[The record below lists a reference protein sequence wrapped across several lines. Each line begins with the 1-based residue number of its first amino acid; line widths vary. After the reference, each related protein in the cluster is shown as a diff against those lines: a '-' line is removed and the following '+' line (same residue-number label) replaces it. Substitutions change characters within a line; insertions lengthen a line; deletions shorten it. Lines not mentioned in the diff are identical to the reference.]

1 MKLHPSPTRAAPA
14 GPVVLLILDGVG
26 EGPRDEFDAVHLARK
41 PNLDRL
47 RAEGSFRTL
56 AAHGLAVGLPSDADM
71 GNSEVGH
78 NIMGAGR
85 IFSQGAR
92 CVEDALEDGSIWTG
106 PWRDLVG
113 RVRAGAGRTLHLIGL
128 LSDGNVHSHQRHLY
142 ALLERAAAD
151 GVARVRVHALLDG
164 RDVPDRTAE
173 RYVSALEERL
183 AALRT
188 QGVDARIASG
198 GGRMA
203 ITMDRYEA
211 DWAMVQRGWEAQV
224 LGRGRQFP
232 DAAAAL
238 AALRAEQPGVSDQF
252 LPPFVIAEAGA
263 PVGPVQ
269 DGDAVVLFNFRGDR
283 AIEVSR
289 AFTEG
294 PGFDRF
300 DRERVPDVLFAGM
313 MMYDGDAKIPEHY
326 LVSPKSVSDT
336 LSQCLA
342 DSGVTQFACAET
354 QKYGHVTYFWNGN
367 VSAKFSEAL
376 EDYLEIPSDQVPFE
390 QRPWMKAAET
400 ADAVIA
406 AIQGGRHR
414 FIRANFAGGDM
425 VGHSGQLLP
434 TILAVEA
441 VDLALGR
448 IVQAVQAAGGILVV
462 TADHGNADDMVERN
476 GKGQPLRRADGSP
489 VGRTSHTLSPVPFIV
504 WEPGRVHALRA
515 DLPGAG
521 LANIAATLV
530 ELLGLEPPGVF
541 APSLLQ
547 SPAALNS

>member
-1 MKLHPSPTRAAPA
+1 MKLDPSVHRAAPA
-14 GPVVLLILDGVG
+14 GPVVLLILDGMG
-26 EGPRDEFDAVHLARK
+26 EGPKDDFDAVHLARK

-47 RAEGSFRTL
+47 RAEGSCRTL

-92 CVEDALEDGSIWTG
+92 CVEDALQDGSIWSG
-106 PWRDLVG
+106 PWRDIVG
-113 RVRAGAGRTLHLIGL
+113 QVKAGAGRTLHLIGL
-128 LSDGNVHSHQRHLY
+128 LSDGNVHSHQRHLF

-164 RDVPDRTAE
+164 RDVSDHSAE
-173 RYVSALEERL
+173 RYVAALEERL
-183 AALRT
+183 AALRAA
-188 QGVDARIASG
+188 GVDARIASG
-198 GGRMA
+198 GGRMV

-211 DWAMVQRGWEAQV
+211 DWAMVERGWRVQV
-224 LGRGRQFP
+224 LGEGRPFP

-238 AALRAEQPGVSDQF
+238 AALRAENPGVSDQF
-252 LPPFVIAEAGA
+252 IPPFVIADGGVPAGT
-263 PVGPVQ
+263 VQ

-289 AFTEG
+289 AFGEG
-294 PGFDRF
+294 AAFSAFDRI
-300 DRERVPDVLFAGM
+300 RVPQVLFAGL
-313 MMYDGDAKIPEHY
+313 MMYDGDARIPEHY
-326 LVSPKSVSDT
+326 LVTPKSVSDT

-342 DSGVTQFACAET
+342 DTGITQFAVAET

-367 VSAKFSEAL
+367 VSAKFSETL
-376 EDYLEIPSDQVPFE
+376 EDYLEIPSDRVPFE

-425 VGHSGQLLP
+425 VGHSGQLMP
-434 TILAVEA
+434 TIIAVEA

-448 IVQAVQAAGGILVV
+448 IVAAVSAAGGCLVV

-476 GKGQPLRRADGSP
+476 GKGVPQRRADGSP

-504 WEPGRVHALRA
+504 WQPGVAHPLRG
-515 DLPGAG
+515 DLPQAG
-521 LANIAATLV
+521 LANIAATMV
-530 ELLGLEPPGVF
+530 ELLGCRVPDFF

-547 SPAALNS
+547 S

>member
-1 MKLHPSPTRAAPA
+1 MKLQPSPHRSAPA

-26 EGPRDEFDAVHLARK
+26 EGARDEFDAVHLART
-41 PNLDRL
+41 PHLDRL

-92 CVEDALEDGSIWTG
+92 CVEDALDDGSMWTG
-106 PWRDLVG
+106 PWRDLVAQ
-113 RVRAGAGRTLHLIGL
+113 VRGAGGTLHLIGL
-128 LSDGNVHSHQRHLY
+128 LSDGNVHSHQRHLF
-142 ALLERAAAD
+142 ALLDRAAAD
-151 GVARVRVHALLDG
+151 GVARLRVHALLDG
-164 RDVPDRTAE
+164 RDVPDRSAE
-173 RYVSALEERL
+173 RYVEGLEARL
-183 AALRT
+183 AALRAA
-188 QGVDARIASG
+188 GVDARIASG

-211 DWAMVQRGWEAQV
+211 DWGMVERGWQAQV
-224 LGRGRQFP
+224 LGQGRRFGS
-232 DAAAAL
+232 AAEAL
-238 AALRAEQPGVSDQF
+238 AALRAETPGISDQF
-252 LPPFVIAEAGA
+252 LPPFVIGDAAGA
-263 PVGPVQ
+263 PVGTVE

-283 AIEVSR
+283 AIQVSR

-294 PGFDRF
+294 PSFDRF
-300 DRERVPDVLFAGM
+300 DRVRVPKVLFAGM

-326 LVSPKSVSDT
+326 LVTPKSVSDT

-376 EDYLEIPSDQVPFE
+376 EDYLEIPSDRVPFE
-390 QRPWMKAAET
+390 QRPWMKSAET

-425 VGHSGQLLP
+425 VGHSGQLMP

-448 IVQAVQAAGGILVV
+448 ILPVVQAAGAILVV

-476 GKGQPLRRADGSP
+476 GKGVPQRRADGSP

-504 WEPGRVHALRA
+504 WQPGQAHPLRA
-515 DLPGAG
+515 DLPQAG
-521 LANIAATLV
+521 LAHIAATV
-530 ELLGLEPPGVF
+530 IELLGFEVPEVF

-547 SPAALNS
+547 PAG

>member
-1 MKLHPSPTRAAPA
+1 MKLNPSPSRAAAA

-26 EGPRDEFDAVHLARK
+26 EGQHDEFDAVFLARK

-47 RAEGSFRTL
+47 RAAGTVRTL

-92 CVEDALEDGSIWTG
+92 CVEDALEDGSIWSG
-106 PWRDLVG
+106 PWRDIVAQ
-113 RVRAGAGRTLHLIGL
+113 VRGAGRTLHLIGL
-128 LSDGNVHSHQRHLY
+128 LSDGNVHSHQRHLL
-142 ALLERAAAD
+142 ALLDRAAAD
-151 GVARVRVHALLDG
+151 GVARVRVHAILDG
-164 RDVPDRTAE
+164 RDVPDHSAE
-173 RYVSALEERL
+173 RYVAALEDKL
-183 AALRT
+183 TALR
-188 QGVDARIASG
+188 GAGIDARIASG

-211 DWAMVQRGWEAQV
+211 DWAMVERGWQAQV
-224 LGRGRQFP
+224 LGRGRVFAS
-232 DAAAAL
+232 AAEAL
-238 AALRAEQPGVSDQF
+238 AALRSETPGVSDQF
-252 LPPFVIAEAGA
+252 LSPFVIGDAGGA
-263 PVGPVQ
+263 PVGTVE

-289 AFTEG
+289 AFGEG
-294 PGFDRF
+294 ASFDRF
-300 DRERVPDVLFAGM
+300 DRVRVPKVLFAGL
-313 MMYDGDAKIPEHY
+313 MMYDGDARIPEHY
-326 LVSPKSVSDT
+326 LVTPKSVSDT

-367 VSAKFSEAL
+367 VSSKFSEAL
-376 EDYLEIPSDQVPFE
+376 EDYLEIPSDRVPFE

-400 ADAVIA
+400 ADAVVA
-406 AIQGGRHR
+406 AIQGGHHR

-425 VGHSGQLLP
+425 VGHSGQLMP

-448 IVQAVQAAGGILVV
+448 IVAAVQAAGGCLVV

-476 GKGQPLRRADGSP
+476 GKGVPQRRADGSP

-504 WEPGRVHALRA
+504 WQPGGAHPLRA
-515 DLPGAG
+515 DLPQAG
-521 LANIAATLV
+521 LANIAATLI
-530 ELLGLEPPGVF
+530 ELLGFEVPACF

-547 SPAALNS
+547 PAG

>member
-1 MKLHPSPTRAAPA
+1 MKLKPSPSRAAPA

-92 CVEDALEDGSIWTG
+92 CVEDALEDGSVWTG
-106 PWRDLVG
+106 PWRDLVA
-113 RVRAGAGRTLHLIGL
+113 RVRGGAGRTLHLIGL
-128 LSDGNVHSHQRHLY
+128 LSDGNVHSHQRHLE
-142 ALLERAAAD
+142 ALLDRAAAD
-151 GVARVRVHALLDG
+151 GVARVRVHVLLDG

-173 RYVSALEERL
+173 RYVAALEARL
-183 AALRT
+183 AALRGA
-188 QGVDARIASG
+188 GVDAAIASG

-211 DWAMVQRGWEAQV
+211 DWGMVERGWQVQV
-224 LGRGRQFP
+224 LGRGPAFAS
-232 DAAAAL
+232 AAEAL
-238 AALRAEQPGVSDQF
+238 AAARAATPDISDQF
-252 LPPFVIAEAGA
+252 LPPFVVADAAGA
-263 PVGPVQ
+263 PVGTVQ

-300 DRERVPDVLFAGM
+300 DRVRAPDVLFAGL

-326 LVSPKSVSDT
+326 LVTPKSVSDT

-342 DSGVTQFACAET
+342 DSGVPQFACAET

-376 EDYLEIPSDQVPFE
+376 EDYLEIPSDRVPFE

-400 ADAVIA
+400 ADAVLA
-406 AIQGGRHR
+406 AIEAGRHR

-425 VGHSGQLLP
+425 VGHSGQLMP

-448 IVQAVQAAGGILVV
+448 ILRAVQAAGGILVV

-476 GKGQPLRRADGSP
+476 GKGVPQRRADGSP

-504 WEPGRVHALRA
+504 WQPGHGHPLRR

-521 LANIAATLV
+521 LANIAATV
-530 ELLGLEPPGVF
+530 IELLGFEVPGVF

-547 SPAALNS
+547 PAR